1 MRKPF
6 ADIRNEAILSATAT
20 FDIEPK
26 SVTEHTQWLH
36 ERHRVPVAVV
46 DGKVVGRAS
55 LTRSEWQ
62 QGCHARGS
70 EVRGPNPL
78 SRPSTS
84 NIKCQ
89 GRTNPNAKSNK
100 SLHTDLKHFRR

>member
-36 ERHRVPVAVV
+36 ERHRVAVV

-78 SRPSTS
+78 SS
-84 NIKCQ
+84 NIKGQ

>member
-6 ADIRNEAILSATAT
+6 ADIRNEAILSAMAT

-26 SVTEHTQWLH
+26 SVTEHTQWRR

-62 QGCHARGS
+62 QGCHARGILLHAFRP
-70 EVRGPNPL
+70 VWTGRHRRGRLRSRRL
-78 SRPSTS
+78 SDAARSRELWLAH
-84 NIKCQ
+84 
-89 GRTNPNAKSNK
+89 GHRG
-100 SLHTDLKHFRR
+100 